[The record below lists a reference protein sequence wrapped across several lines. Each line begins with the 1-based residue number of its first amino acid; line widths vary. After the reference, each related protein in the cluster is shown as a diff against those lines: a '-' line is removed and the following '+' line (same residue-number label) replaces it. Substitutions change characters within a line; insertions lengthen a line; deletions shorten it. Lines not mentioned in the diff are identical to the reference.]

1 MKMITELRRPKRNT
15 STTVVMVE
23 IDGYR
28 TGVSRPEDL
37 RWLAQV
43 FVRMAGEAEQQ
54 AHIH

>member
-1 MKMITELRRPKRNT
+1 MITELRRPKRNT